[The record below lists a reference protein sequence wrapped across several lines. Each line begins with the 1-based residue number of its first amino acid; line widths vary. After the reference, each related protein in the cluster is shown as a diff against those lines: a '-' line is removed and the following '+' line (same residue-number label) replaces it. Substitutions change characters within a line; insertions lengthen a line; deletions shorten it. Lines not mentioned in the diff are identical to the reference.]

1 MEFAQRMNR
10 FGEEI
15 FAALNVKKLALEA
28 EGRTIW
34 NMSIGTPDF
43 ETPAHIRDALVESAK
58 DPSSWKYTLR
68 DLPELTQAVS
78 DYYWKRYGVAVSPDC
93 IMSCYG
99 TQEGCGHLAMALCGE
114 GDTVQIG
121 RAHV

>member
-43 ETPAHIRDALVESAK
+43 ETPAHIREALVESAK
-58 DPSSWKYTLR
+58 DPSCCF
-68 DLPELTQAVS
+68 P
-78 DYYWKRYGVAVSPDC
+78 
-93 IMSCYG
+93 
-99 TQEGCGHLAMALCGE
+99 
-114 GDTVQIG
+114 
-121 RAHV
+121 

>member
-15 FAALNVKKLALEA
+15 FAALNVKKLALESQW
-28 EGRTIW
+28 RKIW

-43 ETPAHIRDALVESAK
+43 ETTEHIRNALVESAK
-58 DPSSWKYTLR
+58 DPASWKYTLR

-78 DYYWKRYGVAVSPDC
+78 DYYLR
-93 IMSCYG
+93 
-99 TQEGCGHLAMALCGE
+99 
-114 GDTVQIG
+114 
-121 RAHV
+121 R